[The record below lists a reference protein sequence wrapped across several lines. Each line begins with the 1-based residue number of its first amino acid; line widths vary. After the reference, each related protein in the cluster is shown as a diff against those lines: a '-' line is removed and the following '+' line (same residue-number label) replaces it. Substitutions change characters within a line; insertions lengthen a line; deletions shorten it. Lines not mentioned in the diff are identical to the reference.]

1 MTTAGTSLP
10 KLLRLSVAAK
20 RRGGGSGAVAE
31 VEENTVRE
39 IVERLSKQAG
49 PYPRIVTI
57 TEAELLCGY
66 SRDDGETV
74 CRQLGISQ

>member
-1 MTTAGTSLP
+1 MTDDAETIREMAEQ
-10 KLLRLSVAAK
+10 LR
-20 RRGGGSGAVAE
+20 R
-31 VEENTVRE
+31 
-39 IVERLSKQAG
+39 QAG

>member
-1 MTTAGTSLP
+1 MTEEET
-10 KLLRLSVAAK
+10 VI
-20 RRGGGSGAVAE
+20 AVAE
-31 VEENTVRE
+31 RM
-39 IVERLSKQAG
+39 RRQSR